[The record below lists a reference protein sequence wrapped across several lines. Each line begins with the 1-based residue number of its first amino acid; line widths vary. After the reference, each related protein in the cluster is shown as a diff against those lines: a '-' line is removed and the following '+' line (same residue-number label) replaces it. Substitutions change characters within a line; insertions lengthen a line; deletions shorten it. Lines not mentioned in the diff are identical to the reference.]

1 MPELRSSVAV
11 SVAATSVAVEIC
23 GSSQPRVVCRKEHQS
38 YPLGVMVRCSS
49 SSLQVIRGIGR
60 VGGSSLA

>member
-38 YPLGVMVRCSS
+38 YPLGVMVRPS
-49 SSLQVIRGIGR
+49 SSLHVILGISR